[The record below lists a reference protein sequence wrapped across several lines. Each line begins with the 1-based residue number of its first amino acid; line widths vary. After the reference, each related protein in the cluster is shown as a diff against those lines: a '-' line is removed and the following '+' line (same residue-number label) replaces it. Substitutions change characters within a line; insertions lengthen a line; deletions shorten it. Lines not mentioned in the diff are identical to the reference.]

1 MLLYQCSLFKQKGG
15 QVALKR
21 RIIPFI
27 TAVFAVIAAVPLLYL
42 AYSQP
47 TRLTIAVGPADS
59 YDSHLIDAIAL
70 RLQNRREAVQLKV
83 IYTNGSAASSEALDS
98 GKVDLAVIRG
108 DLPKQP
114 NAGLVITLHR
124 DPVIFLTAID
134 SGIKNISDIKGRR
147 IGVIRTRIAESDA
160 LSVNTLLLK
169 TILEYYALDEK
180 NVTIVPVLLNDA
192 AKAFEDRRIDVIFS
206 VGPSTEP
213 TLSRIVAG
221 LSAAI
226 PYKPV
231 QEENAED
238 SEDEPKL
245 KGNPDKKKGKAKV
258 KSTKKE
264 EKAASIFIPISEP
277 DAIIVKNPLLVKDEI
292 VRGVFSGIPPTPPD
306 AIPTLSVTHSIAA
319 NNNLSDSVIADLARS
334 IIKLKPVLARE
345 TKLAGSIE
353 VPSSDKNAAMPLHP
367 GAAAYIDNEEQTFFD
382 KYGDMVY
389 ILATLLG
396 VLGSGFA
403 ALLSRWSSNS
413 RSAAL
418 ENIESSV
425 SLVSEVRLANT
436 IELVDAIELK
446 ADQLVEKVVRN
457 AVQAH
462 LNHTDLASFNISI
475 NHVRQALNDK
485 RRHLIWNLK
494 PDTTG

>member
-1 MLLYQCSLFKQKGG
+1 MI
-15 QVALKR
+15 LKR
-21 RIIPFI
+21 RIIPFVAI
-27 TAVFAVIAAVPLLYL
+27 VSAAIAVISLLYL
-42 AYSQP
+42 AYNQP
-47 TRLTIAVGPADS
+47 TKLTIAVGPADS

-70 RLQNRREAVQLKV
+70 RLQNRRESVQLKV
-83 IYTNGSAASSEALDS
+83 IYTDGSAASSEALDS

-114 NAGLVITLHR
+114 SAGLVVTLHR
-124 DPVIFLTAID
+124 DPVLFLTSVD
-134 SGIKNISDIKGRR
+134 SGIKTISDLKGRR
-147 IGVIRTRIAESDA
+147 IGVLRARIAESDA
-160 LSVNTLLLK
+160 PSVNTMLLK
-169 TILEYYALDEK
+169 TILDYYALDDK

-192 AKAFEDRRIDVIFS
+192 AKAFEDRRIDAIFS
-206 VGPSTEP
+206 VSPLTEP
-213 TLSRIVAG
+213 ILTRIVAG

-226 PYKPV
+226 PYKLP
-231 QEENAED
+231 QEED
-238 SEDEPKL
+238 TIDPEDEPKL
-245 KGNPDKKKGKAKV
+245 RGNTGKQKGKTPV
-258 KSTKKE
+258 KIKKE
-264 EKAASIFIPISEP
+264 EKPASIFIPISEP
-277 DAIIVKNPLLVKDEI
+277 DAIILKNPLLLKDEI

-306 AIPTLSVTHSIAA
+306 AIPTVSVTHSIAA
-319 NNNLSDSVIADLARS
+319 NNNLSDTVIADLTRH

-345 TKLAGSIE
+345 IKLAASIE

-389 ILATLLG
+389 ILATLIG

-403 ALLSRWSSNS
+403 ALFSRWSSNA

-418 ENIESSV
+418 EHIQDSV
-425 SLVSEVRLANT
+425 NLVSEARLAST
-436 IELVDAIELK
+436 IEAVDTVELK

-462 LNHTDLASFNISI
+462 LNQTDLASFNISI

-485 RRHLIWNLK
+485 RRHLIWNIK
-494 PDTTG
+494 SGNAA